1 MHFCDES
8 CVNKQCWNKGN
19 GPTRIQSMARS
30 QTHSLDEKGV
40 YGNALGNP
48 LKLPSVLPIL
58 ELKNLL
64 GCFKY
69 LDLGFGSQHCSN

>member
-1 MHFCDES
+1 
-8 CVNKQCWNKGN
+8 
-19 GPTRIQSMARS
+19 MARS